1 MAVRIIIADDN
12 RLLREL
18 LAGQLLDAPNIEVV
32 ALAENGKEAV
42 DKAFVLIPDIILMD
56 IDMPVLNGVEAT
68 IQLHNEL
75 PDIRIIA
82 LTGHSKKEY
91 IKKMLEAGASGY
103 LNKNCEYDELIKAI
117 HAVYSG
123 NKYLS
128 DEITDIVI
136 KDYLV
141 KDVVVPESDSELTD
155 REIEILR
162 LIVDG
167 VPVSAIA
174 DRLFVSVKTVNTHRQ
189 NILEKLGLKSTP
201 DLVKYALKKGII
213 SLDHP
218 DNT

>member
-1 MAVRIIIADDN
+1 
-12 RLLREL
+12 
-18 LAGQLLDAPNIEVV
+18 
-32 ALAENGKEAV
+32 
-42 DKAFVLIPDIILMD
+42 
-56 IDMPVLNGVEAT
+56 VEAT

-82 LTGHSKKEY
+82 LTWHSKKEY

-136 KDYLV
+136 KDYLD
-141 KDVVVPESDSELTD
+141 KEVVPESDSELTD

-189 NILEKLGLKSTP
+189 NILEKLSLKSTP
-201 DLVKYALKKGII
+201 DLVKYALRKGII
-213 SLDHP
+213 SLDHT

>member
-18 LAGQLLDAPNIEVV
+18 LAGQLVDAPNIEVV

-42 DKAFVLIPDIILMD
+42 DKAFELIPNLILMD
-56 IDMPVLNGVEAT
+56 IDMPVLNGIDAT

-128 DEITDIVI
+128 EEITDIVI
-136 KDYLV
+136 KDYLD
-141 KDVVVPESDSELTD
+141 KEVVAAESDSELTD

-189 NILEKLGLKSTP
+189 NILEKLNLKSTP
-201 DLVKYALKKGII
+201 DLVKYALRKGLI
-213 SLDHP
+213 SLDDT
-218 DNT
+218 DNK

>member
-12 RLLREL
+12 RLIREL
-18 LAGQLLDAPNIEVV
+18 LAGQLVDALNIEVV

-42 DKAFVLIPDIILMD
+42 DKAFELIPDIILMD

-136 KDYLV
+136 KDYLD
-141 KDVVVPESDSELTD
+141 KEVVPESDSELTD

-189 NILEKLGLKSTP
+189 NILEKLSLKSTP
-201 DLVKYALKKGII
+201 DLVKYALRKGII
-213 SLDHP
+213 SLDHT